1 MSDNDNNKRIAKN
14 TAFLYIRMLFVLF
27 VSLYTSR
34 VVLNTLGV
42 EDFGVYN
49 VVAGFVTLF
58 GFFNATLSSSMQR
71 FYNYEGINDP
81 VNGYHRVYSTGLII
95 HLALYIIIFLL
106 LETFGVWYV
115 NSVMVVP
122 DDRLFAANI
131 VYQSTVVSMLFVIL
145 QIPYMGAIMAKE
157 RMDYYA
163 VVSMLDVIMKL
174 IAIIILPYLPFD
186 KLIVYSLI
194 TLAISIFDF
203 ICYYIYAKQKILIKK
218 NTWNIDKE
226 LFHSMLSFSGWNL
239 IGTFAFLLKGQGLNM
254 VLNVYFG
261 PIVNAARGVAYQ
273 VNGAINGFS
282 ANIATAFRP
291 QIVNTYAQGDNDKTK
306 YLMFMESR
314 VCYALMCLLTI
325 PIILELD
332 VLLPLWLGDAVPAD
346 TKIFAILVLI
356 DSLVCTLN
364 TPCSQVAFAVGRI
377 NKYQIATS
385 LVNLGLIPVSWF
397 FLYLGYHAVSVFVI
411 TIIFSVVNQL
421 VCLIQ
426 LKYIFPYK
434 LSDYLKTVIIPCCIM
449 TFVLPIIPFLIHN
462 VMSFSI
468 FRFLLVLITD
478 VIGGIILMYFVVLS
492 ETERL
497 KIVQYVKERFL
508 RK

>member
-1 MSDNDNNKRIAKN
+1 
-14 TAFLYIRMLFVLF
+14 
-27 VSLYTSR
+27 
-34 VVLNTLGV
+34 
-42 EDFGVYN
+42 
-49 VVAGFVTLF
+49 
-58 GFFNATLSSSMQR
+58 
-71 FYNYEGINDP
+71 
-81 VNGYHRVYSTGLII
+81 
-95 HLALYIIIFLL
+95 
-106 LETFGVWYV
+106 
-115 NSVMVVP
+115 MVVP

-131 VYQSTVVSMLFVIL
+131 VYQSTVVSMFFIIL

-174 IAIIILPYLPFD
+174 IAVIILPYLPFD
-186 KLIVYSLI
+186 KLIIYSLI
-194 TLAISIFDF
+194 TLIISIFDLV
-203 ICYYIYAKQKILIKK
+203 CYYIYAKRKILIKK
-218 NTWNIDKE
+218 NGWNIDKQ
-226 LFHSMLSFSGWNL
+226 LFNSMLSFSGWNL

-261 PIVNAARGVAYQ
+261 PIINAARGVAYQ

-282 ANIATAFRP
+282 TNIATAFRP

-325 PIILELD
+325 PIMLELD
-332 VLLPLWLGDAVPAD
+332 VLLPLWLGDAIPAN

-385 LVNLGLIPVSWF
+385 LVNLGLIPVSWL
-397 FLYLGYHAVSVFVI
+397 FLYLGYDAVSVFVI

-434 LSDYLKTVIIPCCIM
+434 LRDYLKTVIVPCCVM
-449 TFVLPIIPFLIHN
+449 TVVLPIIPFFVHN

-468 FRFLLVLITD
+468 LRFLLVLVTD

-492 ETERL
+492 GKERL
-497 KIVQYVKERFL
+497 KTVQYVKEMFF

>member
-1 MSDNDNNKRIAKN
+1 
-14 TAFLYIRMLFVLF
+14 
-27 VSLYTSR
+27 
-34 VVLNTLGV
+34 
-42 EDFGVYN
+42 
-49 VVAGFVTLF
+49 
-58 GFFNATLSSSMQR
+58 
-71 FYNYEGINDP
+71 
-81 VNGYHRVYSTGLII
+81 
-95 HLALYIIIFLL
+95 
-106 LETFGVWYV
+106 
-115 NSVMVVP
+115 
-122 DDRLFAANI
+122 
-131 VYQSTVVSMLFVIL
+131 
-145 QIPYMGAIMAKE
+145 
-157 RMDYYA
+157 
-163 VVSMLDVIMKL
+163 
-174 IAIIILPYLPFD
+174 
-186 KLIVYSLI
+186 
-194 TLAISIFDF
+194 
-203 ICYYIYAKQKILIKK
+203 
-218 NTWNIDKE
+218 
-226 LFHSMLSFSGWNL
+226 MLSFSGWNL

-261 PIVNAARGVAYQ
+261 PIINAARGVAYQ

-282 ANIATAFRP
+282 TNIATAFRP

-306 YLMFMESR
+306 YLMFMR

-325 PIILELD
+325 PIMLELD
-332 VLLPLWLGDAVPAD
+332 VLLPLWLGDAIPAN

-385 LVNLGLIPVSWF
+385 LVNLGLIPVSWL
-397 FLYLGYHAVSVFVI
+397 FLYLGYDAVSVFVI

-434 LSDYLKTVIIPCCIM
+434 LRDYLKTVIVPCCVM
-449 TFVLPIIPFLIHN
+449 TVVLPIIPFFVHN

-468 FRFLLVLITD
+468 LRFLLVLVTD

-492 ETERL
+492 GKERL
-497 KIVQYVKERFL
+497 KTVQYVKEMFF

>member
-1 MSDNDNNKRIAKN
+1 MSDNNKRIAKN

-27 VSLYTSR
+27 VALYTSR

-71 FYNYEGINDP
+71 FYNYEGINDQ
-81 VNGYHRVYSTGLII
+81 VNGYYRVYSTGLII
-95 HLALYIIIFLL
+95 HLALYVITFIL
-106 LETFGVWYV
+106 LETFGLWYV

-131 VYQSTVVSMLFVIL
+131 VYQSTVVSMFFIIL

-174 IAIIILPYLPFD
+174 IAVIILPYLPFD
-186 KLIVYSLI
+186 KLIIYSLI
-194 TLAISIFDF
+194 TLIISIFDF
-203 ICYYIYAKQKILIKK
+203 VCYYIYAKRKILIKK
-218 NTWNIDKE
+218 NGWNIDKQ
-226 LFHSMLSFSGWNL
+226 LFNSMLSFSGWNL

-261 PIVNAARGVAYQ
+261 PIINAARGVAYQ

-282 ANIATAFRP
+282 TNIATAFRP

-325 PIILELD
+325 PIMLELD
-332 VLLPLWLGDAVPAD
+332 VLLPLWLGDAIPAN

-385 LVNLGLIPVSWF
+385 LVNLGLIPVSWL
-397 FLYLGYHAVSVFVI
+397 FLYLGYDAVSVFVI

-434 LSDYLKTVIIPCCIM
+434 LRDYLKTVIVPCCVM
-449 TFVLPIIPFLIHN
+449 TVVLPIIPFFVHN

-468 FRFLLVLITD
+468 LRFLLVLVTD

-492 ETERL
+492 GKERL
-497 KIVQYVKERFL
+497 KTVQYVKEMFF